1 MPNAWFGWA
10 GNLFGL
16 VYKVPQIV
24 KLCRSKHA
32 EGISTISLGLQVV
45 SCVMYGLHGYVNGD
59 LPILVSGIIS
69 FVESGVVLLLC
80 VYYNSSVIT
89 IPPTGR

>member
-1 MPNAWFGWA
+1 MSNEWFGWA

-24 KLCRSKHA
+24 KLCRSKRA
-32 EGISTISLGLQVV
+32 EGISTVSLGLQIV
-45 SCVMYGLHGYVNGD
+45 SCVMYGLHGYLNDD

-69 FVESGVVLLLC
+69 FVESSVVLLLC
-80 VYYNSSVIT
+80 IYYNVKT